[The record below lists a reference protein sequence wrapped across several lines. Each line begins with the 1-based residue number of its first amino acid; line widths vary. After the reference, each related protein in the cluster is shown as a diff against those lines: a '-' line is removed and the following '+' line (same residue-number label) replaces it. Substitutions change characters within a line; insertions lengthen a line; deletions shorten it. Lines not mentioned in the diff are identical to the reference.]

1 MVLEH
6 IQISGFRNISQASVE
21 FSPKTNVLVGD
32 NAQGK
37 TNLVEAVYLM
47 AGGKSFRVSKFREM
61 IRQGE
66 ETARI
71 QLQISGEGLPFAL
84 SMQLNRKEGKEI
96 KKNGVRLTKLSDFL
110 GLFRAVL
117 FCPEHLSLVKDGPAK
132 RRSFIDGAICQ
143 IRPYYA
149 SLLNEAKRLE
159 EQRAALLKKS
169 IKEPVPAELFAV
181 WEERLATI
189 SVKVACLRAD
199 YIARLSRLAPLHF
212 SAISANKEKFCLQYE
227 SDVFREGMSPESMT
241 LQYLELLRQ
250 GRENDRKYG
259 FTQKGI
265 HRDDLLMFV
274 SDFPARGFASQGQ
287 QRSAV
292 LSLKLAEGEI
302 SREMTGQEPVYLLD
316 DVLSELDEGRRRYI
330 TEGLVGKQVILTGT
344 DPEDFSF
351 VDRQITVKEGAF
363 FR

>member
-6 IQISGFRNISQASVE
+6 IQVSGFRNISQASVE

-117 FCPEHLSLVKDGPAK
+117 FCPEHLSLVKD
-132 RRSFIDGAICQ
+132 C
-143 IRPYYA
+143 
-149 SLLNEAKRLE
+149 
-159 EQRAALLKKS
+159 
-169 IKEPVPAELFAV
+169 
-181 WEERLATI
+181 
-189 SVKVACLRAD
+189 
-199 YIARLSRLAPLHF
+199 
-212 SAISANKEKFCLQYE
+212 
-227 SDVFREGMSPESMT
+227 
-241 LQYLELLRQ
+241 
-250 GRENDRKYG
+250 
-259 FTQKGI
+259 
-265 HRDDLLMFV
+265 
-274 SDFPARGFASQGQ
+274 
-287 QRSAV
+287 
-292 LSLKLAEGEI
+292 
-302 SREMTGQEPVYLLD
+302 VY
-316 DVLSELDEGRRRYI
+316 
-330 TEGLVGKQVILTGT
+330 
-344 DPEDFSF
+344 
-351 VDRQITVKEGAF
+351 
-363 FR
+363 